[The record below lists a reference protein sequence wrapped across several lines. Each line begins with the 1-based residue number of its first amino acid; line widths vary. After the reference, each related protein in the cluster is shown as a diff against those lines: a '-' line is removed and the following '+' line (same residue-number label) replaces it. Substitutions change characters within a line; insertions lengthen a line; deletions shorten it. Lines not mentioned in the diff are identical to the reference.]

1 MVERARS
8 QSVAGLIEKS
18 ARRGR
23 RNAEDGGKKLV
34 EKRTRTEARR
44 EGVDEMPREMMK
56 GYLSAIKFHLCG
68 KSVRSRHS
76 RVGRERLRQV
86 QLSICGKVE
95 LEGGQRGRGRTYQ
108 SRFALIC
115 RLRRRRRRGT
125 PAS

>member
-1 MVERARS
+1 M
-8 QSVAGLIEKS
+8 
-18 ARRGR
+18 
-23 RNAEDGGKKLV
+23 V
-34 EKRTRTEARR
+34 EKRPEARR

-95 LEGGQRGRGRTYQ
+95 LEGGQRGRRRTYP
-108 SRFALIC
+108 RFALIC
-115 RLRRRRRRGT
+115 RKRRRRRRGT

>member
-1 MVERARS
+1 MVERAQS

-34 EKRTRTEARR
+34 EKRTEVRR

-76 RVGRERLRQV
+76 RVEGRDSGGFNSQYV
-86 QLSICGKVE
+86 AKVNSKVANA
-95 LEGGQRGRGRTYQ
+95 GGDV
-108 SRFALIC
+108 L
-115 RLRRRRRRGT
+115 T
-125 PAS
+125 PGLH

>member
-34 EKRTRTEARR
+34 AKRMEEKG

-76 RVGRERLRQV
+76 RVGRERLRQA

-95 LEGGQRGRGRTYQ
+95 LEGGQRGRGRTYP
-108 SRFALIC
+108 RFALICC